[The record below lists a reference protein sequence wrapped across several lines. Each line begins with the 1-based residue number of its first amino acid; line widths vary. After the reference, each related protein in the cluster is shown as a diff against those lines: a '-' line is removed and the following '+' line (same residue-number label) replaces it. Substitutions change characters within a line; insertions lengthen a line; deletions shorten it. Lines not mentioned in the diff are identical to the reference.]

1 MKMKYYIIILFCAL
15 GLRLSAQTENREV
28 FSVVNLDYPGLEE
41 VKSFFN
47 RGEEDKA
54 AQALLK
60 YYRSR
65 QGIQNPAIDMSRIS
79 LSEREQKWA
88 DEALEHTFYVHDGYQ
103 PSFNYGKDIDWR
115 HWPVKDNE
123 LRWQLHRHKWFTPMG
138 KAYQLSKDEKYAREW
153 AHQYMD
159 WVRKNPLVLID
170 KAEYELTGTEE
181 LKGEAENVRFAWRPL
196 ETAHRLE
203 DQINQFTLF
212 IQSPSFTPAFLSEF
226 LVNYHRHAVH
236 TLANYSAEG
245 NHLLFEAQRMV
256 YAGTFFP
263 EFKEA
268 AQWRKSGIDILN
280 REIKKQV
287 YADGGQYELD
297 LHYHAACINIF
308 CKALQMADANGFRK
322 EFPEHYIRTVEN
334 MIMFYMN
341 VCFPD
346 YTNPCFSDSKRGN
359 PRVEQ
364 RNYQNWYKLF
374 PGNRQILYFATNGK
388 QGEAPENLSKGFL
401 NSGFFTFRNGWQ
413 TDATVMVVKAGPK
426 AAWHCQPDN
435 GTFELWFNGKNLFPD
450 SGSYI
455 YAGEGEVMK
464 LRNWFRQTRV
474 HNTLTL
480 DNKNLETTSSVT
492 RLWQPDGDVQLLVT
506 ENAGYKNLTH
516 RRSVFFVDREYFA
529 IVDEA
534 IGNATGEIGMHY
546 QLCDGEVKTNA
557 GQLMLTSEFEGENQ
571 VKLQCFGPKD
581 CRMEQEEGWYSTAY
595 RVRKERMAV
604 AFSAAKNDKKT
615 IRYITLICPYKNNRK
630 TPELSAEI
638 KKAGDNKL
646 EIEVSVDGKVRTLK
660 YQL

>member
-1 MKMKYYIIILFCAL
+1 MKYYIIILFCAL
-15 GLRLSAQTENREV
+15 GLRLPAQTVNREV
-28 FSVVNLDYPGLEE
+28 FSVIDLDYPGLEE

-60 YYRSR
+60 YYHSR
-65 QGIQNPAIDMSRIS
+65 QGIQNPAIDMSRIT
-79 LSEREQKWA
+79 LSKREKKWA

-103 PSFNYGKDIDWR
+103 PSFNYGKDINWR

-153 AHQYMD
+153 THQYMD
-159 WVRKNPLVLID
+159 WIRKNPLVLID
-170 KAEYELTGTEE
+170 KAEYEMTSTEE
-181 LKGEAENVRFAWRPL
+181 MKGEAENVRFAWRPL

-236 TLANYSAEG
+236 TLGNYSAEG

-280 REIKKQV
+280 REIMKQV

-322 EFPEHYIRTVEN
+322 EFPEHYIRTVES
-334 MIMFYMN
+334 MILFYMN

-359 PRVEQ
+359 PEVEQ
-364 RNYQNWYKLF
+364 RNYQTWYKLF
-374 PGNRQILYFATNGK
+374 PDNQQIRYFATGGK
-388 QGEAPENLSKGFL
+388 QGKAPENLSKGFL
-401 NSGFFTFRNGWQ
+401 NSGFFAFRNGWQ
-413 TDATVMVVKAGPK
+413 KDATVMVVKAGPK

-480 DNKNLETTSSVT
+480 DNKNLETTASVT
-492 RLWQPDGDVQLLVT
+492 RLWQPEGDVQTLVT

-516 RRSVFFVDREYFA
+516 RRSVFFVDGQYFA

-534 IGNATGEIGMHY
+534 IGTATGNIGLHY
-546 QLCDGEVKTNA
+546 QLCDGKVKADA
-557 GQLMLTSEFEGENQ
+557 GRQILVSEFAGDGQ

-581 CRMEQEEGWYSTAY
+581 CRMTQEEGWYSTAY
-595 RVRKERMAV
+595 RQRKERTAV
-604 AFSAAKNDKKT
+604 SFEARKKDEP
-615 IRYITLICPYKNNRK
+615 IVRYITLVYPFKDK
-630 TPELSAEI
+630 KKAPVLSAEV
-638 KKAGDNKL
+638 KKANDNTL
-646 EIEVSVDGKVRTLK
+646 EIEVTVDGHVRTLQYK
-660 YQL
+660 L